1 MGNSSFTSNSA
12 VQGGAIYV
20 HEGMLRFDGNGCNT
34 GDSCG
39 CAIYLSISSSLTIMP
54 NTTLCWENNH
64 ANLGGA
70 IYV

>member
-20 HEGMLRFDGNGCNT
+20 HEGTVKFDGSYNGCNT

-39 CAIYLSISSSLTIMP
+39 CAIYFSIGSSLTIMP
-54 NTTLCWENNH
+54 MCWENNH